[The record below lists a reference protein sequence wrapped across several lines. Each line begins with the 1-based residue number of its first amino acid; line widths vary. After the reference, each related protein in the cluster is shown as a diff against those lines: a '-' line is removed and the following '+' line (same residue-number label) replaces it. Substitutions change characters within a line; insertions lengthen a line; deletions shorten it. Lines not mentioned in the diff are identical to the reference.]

1 MENENNYNEL
11 ELLDKYLDGK
21 LTNEER
27 KDLELRITEDEALK
41 GELEVLQISRDAI
54 RAVGIKNNVKRLHQ
68 KLIAEIRSEE
78 KKVVPISRNNRFIR
92 WTTGIAASLLLI
104 VASFVA
110 YQYATVNPDK
120 IYAQQFL
127 SYELPVTRSAE
138 TTMSAIDNSYLSGDY
153 AQVIQHFN
161 TSEQKS
167 SRDYF
172 LSAMSYLYTEE
183 FDKAVTLFQTLVDKN
198 NNTQGEKYFEQ
209 ETDFYL
215 ALAYL
220 KVGETAK
227 CKELFAKIKAD
238 SKHLYHKNITRKDI
252 WMLELMD

>member
-1 MENENNYNEL
+1 MENENNYKEL

-27 KDLELRITEDEALK
+27 KDLELRITEDEVLK

-68 KLIAEIRSEE
+68 ELITEIRGEE
-78 KKVVPISRNNRFIR
+78 KKVVPINRNNRFIR
-92 WTTGIAASLLLI
+92 WTTGVAASLLLI

-110 YQYATVNPDK
+110 YQYATVDPDK

-127 SYELPVTRSAE
+127 SYELPVTRSSE
-138 TTMSAIDNSYLSGDY
+138 TTMSVIDASYLSGDY
-153 AQVIQHFN
+153 TQVIQHFN
-161 TSEQKS
+161 TSAQKS
-167 SRDYF
+167 NRDYF
-172 LSAMSYLYTEE
+172 LAAMSYLYTEE
-183 FDKAVTLFQTLVDKN
+183 FDKAVALFQILVDKN
-198 NNTQGEKYFEQ
+198 NNAPGEKYFEQ

-220 KVGETAK
+220 KVDEIAK
-227 CKELFAKIKAD
+227 CKELFAKIKAN
-238 SKHLYHKNITRKDI
+238 SKHLYHQNITRKDI
-252 WMLELMD
+252 WMLELME